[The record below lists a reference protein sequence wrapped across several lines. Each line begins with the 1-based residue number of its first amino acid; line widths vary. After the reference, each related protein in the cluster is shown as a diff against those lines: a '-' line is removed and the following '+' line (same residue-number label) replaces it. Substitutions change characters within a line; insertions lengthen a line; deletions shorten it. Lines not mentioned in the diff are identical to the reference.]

1 MSPMP
6 VLRRPFGRTTALA
19 ALAALVALV
28 APAGLP
34 AEEPTVAAVTP
45 LPRAHA
51 HNDYEHPRPLLDALD
66 HGFCSVEADIWL
78 VDDALLVAHDRDQV
92 NPERTLQALYLDP
105 LRERV
110 KTNAGAVYR
119 GGPGF
124 TLLIDLKSEAE
135 ATYRVLRGVLAG
147 YDGLFTRFTASSTTP
162 GPVTVILSGNRPT
175 ATVAAEASR
184 FCAIDGRLPDL
195 TADPLPA
202 IHLMPL
208 VSQSWSPTFRYF
220 EDGVLPD
227 PDRAK
232 LRDLV
237 ALAHRQG
244 RRLRFWAVPDQPFA
258 WKELHD
264 AGVDLIN
271 TDNLPGLRAFLT
283 GAGVGSERS
292 KKP

>member
-1 MSPMP
+1 MTMIP
-6 VLRRPFGRTTALA
+6 LLFRRRRLWLTAA
-19 ALAALVALV
+19 VSALAALV
-28 APAGLP
+28 PATLH
-34 AEEPTVAAVTP
+34 AEPGTVAAPTP

-78 VDDALLVAHDRDQV
+78 VDGALLVAHDRDQV
-92 NPERTLQALYLDP
+92 KPERTLQALYLDP
-105 LRERV
+105 LRDRV
-110 KTNAGAVYR
+110 KANAGAAHP

-124 TLLIDLKSEAE
+124 TLLIDLKSDAE
-135 ATYRVLRGVLAG
+135 PTYQVLRAVLAG
-147 YDGLFTRFTASSTTP
+147 YDGLFTRFTATSTTP
-162 GPVTVILSGNRPT
+162 GPVTVILSGDRPT
-175 ATVAAEASR
+175 ATVAAEESR
-184 FCAIDGRLPDL
+184 LCAIDGRLPDL
-195 TADPLPA
+195 TTDPPPSV
-202 IHLMPL
+202 HLMPL
-208 VSQSWSPTFRYF
+208 VSQSWSPTFHYF
-220 EDGVLPD
+220 EDGVLPE

-244 RRLRFWAVPDQPFA
+244 RRLRFWGVPDQPFA

-283 GAGVGSERS
+283 GAASGAPR
-292 KKP
+292 KP